1 MDLVVSYFITKPKI
15 VRYEMPSSLI
25 QVEFVASQM
34 RIEGLQALKPQ
45 VPSSN
50 TSQVRASASLT
61 TSSMEYL
68 ECGDSDFIY
77 TATGAAEMLS
87 QNGAANIE
95 GLEDFDIGLS
105 RNNSSMRL
113 DSMQRAKFSAVDPS
127 VTSNSGFDVEIRL
140 VEQDDEGDYDIG
152 MGGWVVKSCKAAVR
166 EPVSV

>member
-1 MDLVVSYFITKPKI
+1 
-15 VRYEMPSSLI
+15 
-25 QVEFVASQM
+25 M

-68 ECGDSDFIY
+68 DCGDSDFIY